1 MAQTLAEPEDRY
13 DQHVP
18 HHRSLADLEAADLAA
33 GSSPSDEG
41 TVDLIVRRPAERERE
56 VLSTGEL
63 SEVEGLVGD
72 SWITRETKTTP
83 DRSPDPRRQLT
94 IMNSRVLA
102 TVAGSPERWR
112 LAGDQLIVDLDLS
125 IDNLPAGSRLRIGTA
140 EVEVSAP
147 PHTGCEKFSG
157 RFGLDALRFVSTREG
172 KRRRMRGLNA
182 WVVTPGQVRVGDRV
196 VKL

>member
-1 MAQTLAEPEDRY
+1 MAQTLAEPGDGY

-18 HHRSLADLEAADLAA
+18 HYRSLAELEAADVAA
-33 GSSPSDEG
+33 GSSPGDVG
-41 TVDLIVRRPAERERE
+41 TLDLIVRRPAKRERE

-72 SWITRETKTTP
+72 SWITRETKTRP
-83 DRSPDPRRQLT
+83 NRSPDPLRQLT

-125 IDNLPAGSRLRIGTA
+125 IDNLPTGSRLRIGTA
-140 EVEVSAP
+140 EVEVTAP
-147 PHTGCEKFSG
+147 PHTGCQKFSG
-157 RFGLDALRFVSTREG
+157 RFGLDALRLVSTREG

-182 WVVTPGQVRVGDRV
+182 RVVAPGQVRVGDRV
-196 VKL
+196 VRL